1 MTTDIKT
8 NLHTLM
14 IPILSNCVRDVFG
27 NSLVSLALFG
37 SVARGDYKID
47 SDIDIFITIEDMPK
61 SRSER
66 SHLILNKWI
75 PLYKERG
82 ERFYIDVILPELH
95 TVLRDKAQVL
105 EGGFLYLD
113 LVSEAKILVDRD
125 GFFENHL
132 NRFGEKMKE
141 WGSQKYI
148 EQDGY
153 YWIVKPGLQNGEIL
167 DLSTKGF
174 LWPR

>member
-1 MTTDIKT
+1 MKNDKIK

-14 IPILSNCVRDVFG
+14 IPILSNCVKEVFE

-37 SVARGDYKID
+37 SVARGDYKLD
-47 SDIDIFITIEDMPK
+47 SDIDIFITIEDIPK

-66 SHLILNKWI
+66 SHLILNNLI

-82 ERFYIDVILPELH
+82 ERIYPDVVLPELH
-95 TVLRDKAQVL
+95 SVLRDKAQVL

-132 NRFGEKMKE
+132 ERFGKKMKE

-174 LWPR
+174 L

>member
-1 MTTDIKT
+1 MKIVLYS
-8 NLHTLM
+8 LHYLD
-14 IPILSNCVRDVFG
+14 PLQ
-27 NSLVSLALFG
+27 
-37 SVARGDYKID
+37 RGDFKSE
-47 SDIDIFITIEDMPK
+47 SDIDIFFTIVDKPK

-66 SHLILNKWI
+66 SHLILNKLI

-82 ERFYIDVILPELH
+82 ERLYPDVVLPELH
-95 TVLRDKAQVL
+95 SVLRDKAQVL

-125 GFFENHL
+125 SFFENHL
-132 NRFGEKMKE
+132 ERFGKKMKE

-167 DLSTKGF
+167 DLSTKDF
-174 LWPR
+174 L

>member
-1 MTTDIKT
+1 MITDKLT
-8 NLHTLM
+8 NVHTKM
-14 IPILSNCVRDVFG
+14 IPILSNCVKEVFE

-37 SVARGDYKID
+37 SVARGDYKLD

-66 SHLILNKWI
+66 SHLILNKLI

-82 ERFYIDVILPELH
+82 ERLYIDVILPELH

-132 NRFGEKMKE
+132 ERFAKFEK
-141 WGSQKYI
+141 
-148 EQDGY
+148 
-153 YWIVKPGLQNGEIL
+153 
-167 DLSTKGF
+167 
-174 LWPR
+174 

>member
-1 MTTDIKT
+1 M
-8 NLHTLM
+8 
-14 IPILSNCVRDVFG
+14 
-27 NSLVSLALFG
+27 
-37 SVARGDYKID
+37 
-47 SDIDIFITIEDMPK
+47 
-61 SRSER
+61 
-66 SHLILNKWI
+66 
-75 PLYKERG
+75 
-82 ERFYIDVILPELH
+82 
-95 TVLRDKAQVL
+95 
-105 EGGFLYLD
+105 YLD

-132 NRFGEKMKE
+132 ERFGKKMKE

-174 LWPR
+174 L